1 MSRSKSAFI
10 ANMSHELRT
19 PLNAIIGF
27 SEVIAAQP
35 LGPIGVPKYR
45 EYVLDIQESGR
56 HLLGIVEAMLHISR
70 IDAGKYE
77 PAMEDVSVHESVDE
91 AVTMLKVIAAQR
103 AIALDIHLPSH
114 PVSILADRQGLR
126 QILINLLSNAVK
138 FSPSSGVVTLTC
150 LETEEVCEICISD
163 QGCGIPADLIPSL
176 GQPFVQAEDVYRRS
190 YQGTGL
196 GLSIC
201 FRLARAMGA
210 SIAIESDERVGTSV
224 TLRLAIHPRSQ
235 LAMAS

>member
-138 FSPSSGVVTLTC
+138 FSPSRSVVTLTC
-150 LETEEVCEICISD
+150 LETEVCEICISD

-210 SIAIESDERVGTSV
+210 SIAIESEEGVGTSV